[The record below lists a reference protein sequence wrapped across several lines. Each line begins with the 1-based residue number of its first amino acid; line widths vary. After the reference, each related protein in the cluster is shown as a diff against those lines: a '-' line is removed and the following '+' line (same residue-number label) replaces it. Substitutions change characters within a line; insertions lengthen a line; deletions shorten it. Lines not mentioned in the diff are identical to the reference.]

1 MRKRKESEKTS
12 EPRRSTQVFDE
23 ERLDMYEGLVQAGLE
38 GSLAYNTTQGI
49 RQMAGHNIA
58 SALES
63 IRESVGSVARSQE
76 RLADVL
82 AGVQKDM
89 AAVQRDVAVVQRD
102 VGVVQRDVAVVQK
115 DVSGLHADMAGVQK
129 NIAGLQHGQ
138 VELKAEFESLA
149 KRSKTDRRISWVVI
163 GLLAGVVWMLVQSY
177 LGLRPA
183 LALHPTSATSASPAA
198 SSPVAG
204 PAASGLVT
212 GDESSER

>member
-1 MRKRKESEKTS
+1 MRKRKESKKPS

-23 ERLDMYEGLVQAGLE
+23 EGLDIYEGLVQVGLE

-82 AGVQKDM
+82 AGVQEDM
-89 AAVQRDVAVVQRD
+89 VAVQRDV
-102 VGVVQRDVAVVQK
+102 GVVQK

-149 KRSKTDRRISWVVI
+149 KRSKTDRRINWVVI
-163 GLLAGVVWMLVQSY
+163 GLLAGVVWMLVQGY

>member
-1 MRKRKESEKTS
+1 MRKRKESKKAS

-23 ERLDMYEGLVQAGLE
+23 EALDIYEGLVQAGLE

-82 AGVQKDM
+82 AGVQEDM
-89 AAVQRDVAVVQRD
+89 VAVQRDV
-102 VGVVQRDVAVVQK
+102 GVVQK

>member
-1 MRKRKESEKTS
+1 MRKRKESEKPS
-12 EPRRSTQVFDE
+12 EHRRSTQVFE
-23 ERLDMYEGLVQAGLE
+23 EEGFDIYEGLVQAGLE

-49 RQMAGHNIA
+49 RHMAGNNIA

-82 AGVQKDM
+82 GGVQEDM
-89 AAVQRDVAVVQRD
+89 AAVQRDM
-102 VGVVQRDVAVVQK
+102 AVVQK

-163 GLLAGVVWMLVQSY
+163 GFLAGVVWMLGQSY
-177 LGLRPA
+177 VGQRPVF
-183 LALHPTSATSASPAA
+183 ALHPTSAISASTAA

-204 PAASGLVT
+204 PSASGLVT